1 MLHKWFL
8 ASVAPE
14 QPLSLLEQMIRVA
27 VKGYVE
33 EAGGPLPGLS
43 LYVLRSIAS
52 EELIVRNN
60 VKLAAG

>member
-1 MLHKWFL
+1 
-8 ASVAPE
+8 
-14 QPLSLLEQMIRVA
+14 MIRVA